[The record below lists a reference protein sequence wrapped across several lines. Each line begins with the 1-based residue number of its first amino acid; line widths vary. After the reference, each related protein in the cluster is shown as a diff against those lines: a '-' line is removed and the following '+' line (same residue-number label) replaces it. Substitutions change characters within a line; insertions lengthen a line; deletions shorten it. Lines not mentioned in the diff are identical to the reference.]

1 MRLRSFGLVAVA
13 FAALAPAPEPLSP
26 PPPEIVS
33 IVVHGQGNGHGRG
46 LSAWGAFGLSVNHG
60 WSWTQILDHYYGGT
74 VAGTAGND
82 GVRIRLMALDNASR
96 TNVISAAWGGQPFA
110 AIEAESIG
118 GNRYNVWAAPT
129 PRCGGGDDWVLLAAG
144 AAGPLQFTASG
155 EPIGVCQPNE
165 SVIHYRGSVI
175 VLNDS
180 AGATHTVNELSME
193 DYVRGVVPREA
204 PASWGNSAGG
214 AGMHSLYAM
223 AVAARSFGHS
233 QSRYPYADT
242 CDTAACQVYGGWA
255 SRPTPTGART
265 VREHPNTNAAV
276 ARTWGVVRRW
286 PDGRMV
292 STEYSATHG
301 PRSAGGQFPPVDD
314 WFSNV
319 PKNPL
324 YTWVR
329 TLDAA
334 ALETAYGLGDLVG
347 AYSERDPASPFDGI
361 WGNQVVLQGTAGTV
375 VVPALTFRN
384 SWGFPSHGLVVAGV
398 NWSS

>member
-1 MRLRSFGLVAVA
+1 
-13 FAALAPAPEPLSP
+13 
-26 PPPEIVS
+26 
-33 IVVHGQGNGHGRG
+33 
-46 LSAWGAFGLSVNHG
+46 
-60 WSWTQILDHYYGGT
+60 
-74 VAGTAGND
+74 
-82 GVRIRLMALDNASR
+82 
-96 TNVISAAWGGQPFA
+96 
-110 AIEAESIG
+110 
-118 GNRYNVWAAPT
+118 
-129 PRCGGGDDWVLLAAG
+129 
-144 AAGPLQFTASG
+144 
-155 EPIGVCQPNE
+155 
-165 SVIHYRGSVI
+165 
-175 VLNDS
+175 
-180 AGATHTVNELSME
+180 
-193 DYVRGVVPREA
+193 
-204 PASWGNSAGG
+204 
-214 AGMHSLYAM
+214 MHSLYAM

-334 ALETAYGLGDLVG
+334 TLETAYGLGDLIG
-347 AYSERDPASPFDGI
+347 AYSERDPASPYDGNLGQPGRPP
-361 WGNQVVLQGTAGTV
+361 GNRRHGGRAG
-375 VVPALTFRN
+375 
-384 SWGFPSHGLVVAGV
+384 AGV
-398 NWSS
+398 PQLVGLPVARAGRRRFELERLSQVAVAWSAPTIHGVPKRSVTIPHAGEKNVSIIAWVTVPPSARASKTRLASSTSGVE